1 MTDLALQLIKE
12 SEGCE
17 LVAYKD
23 TRDLWTIGYGHL
35 LDPQTQDWGGYAI
48 TQQEADAFLEDD
60 MGTARNLANGF
71 PYFASMNDVR
81 QAVCISM
88 CFQMG
93 AKPLHWP
100 NFMAA
105 LEAQDYT
112 ATAAA
117 GRDSEWRRVQ
127 TPKRA
132 EREMKMLETGNW
144 VNLGDANA

>member
-1 MTDLALQLIKE
+1 MHDLAPQLIKE

-23 TRDLWTIGYGHL
+23 TRGLWTVGVGHL
-35 LDPQTQDWGGYAI
+35 LDPQDKDWSGYAI
-48 TQQEADAFLEDD
+48 TQQEADAFLQED
-60 MGTARNLANGF
+60 MMTARNLASGF

-81 QAVCISM
+81 QAVCVSM

-100 NFMAA
+100 HFIAA
-105 LEAQDYT
+105 LEAQDYH
-112 ATAAA
+112 AAA
-117 GRDSEWRRVQ
+117 VAGLDSLWHQQ

-132 EREMKMLETGNW
+132 EREMSMLETGNW
-144 VNLGDANA
+144 INLGDTT